1 LDFHFV
7 VIVVIEAGV
16 VYQFVI
22 NWWQNP
28 ATAPSLSVSLD
39 FHDAIL
45 TFTLKLVAP
54 QDRFERPTSSL
65 TVKRSTC

>member
-28 ATAPSLSVSLD
+28 ATAPSLSVSLE

-45 TFTLKLVAP
+45 SFTLKLGSGDW
-54 QDRFERPTSSL
+54 DR
-65 TVKRSTC
+65 TCDQLINSQLLYR